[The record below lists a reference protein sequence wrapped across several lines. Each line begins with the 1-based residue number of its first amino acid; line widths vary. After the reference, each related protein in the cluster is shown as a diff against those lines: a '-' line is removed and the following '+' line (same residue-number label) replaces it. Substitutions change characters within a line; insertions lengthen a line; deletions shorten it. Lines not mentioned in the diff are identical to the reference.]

1 MSEGT
6 ENRVLAA
13 LGSGPAPTVAIA
25 APPAVGRRAVA
36 VLESVGIDVL
46 ACVERASMLKRACG
60 HQQPHVAVLSANG
73 AAGGG
78 LADELRVIKTSL
90 PRSRTVIV
98 LRDGESVR
106 VRTTVGR
113 GVDGAVLET
122 ELALVLPIAVWAA
135 ALGQSSVPRGFR
147 VDPVEQQ
154 LSDREREVAELAVAG
169 MSNAAIAA
177 RLCLSGSTVKT
188 HLASVF
194 SKLGVHS
201 RDEAAAVLSE
211 QRRDQR
217 QEHRSDGLAI
227 GQIANGV
234 IA

>member
-6 ENRVLAA
+6 QSRVLAGP
-13 LGSGPAPTVAIA
+13 GSGPAPTVAIA

-36 VLESVGIDVL
+36 VLESVGIGVL

-73 AAGGG
+73 AAGG

-135 ALGQSSVPRGFR
+135 ALGQCSVPRGFR

-211 QRRDQR
+211 QRGDQR
-217 QEHRSDGLAI
+217 QEHRSDGLAF

>member
-1 MSEGT
+1 M
-6 ENRVLAA
+6 
-13 LGSGPAPTVAIA
+13 
-25 APPAVGRRAVA
+25 
-36 VLESVGIDVL
+36 DVL

-60 HQQPHVAVLSANG
+60 HQHPHVAVLSANG
-73 AAGGG
+73 AGA
-78 LADELRVIKTSL
+78 LADELRAMKASL
-90 PRSRTVIV
+90 PRSRSVIV
-98 LRDGESVR
+98 LRDGDSVR

-113 GVDGAVLET
+113 ALDGAVFER
-122 ELALVLPIAVWAA
+122 ELALALPIAVSAA

-147 VDPVEQQ
+147 FDPVEQQ
-154 LSDREREVAELAVAG
+154 LSDREREVVELAIAG
-169 MSNAAIAA
+169 RSNAAIAA

-211 QRRDQR
+211 QRHGQR
-217 QEHRSDGLAI
+217 QEHRSDGPPAL
-227 GQIANGV
+227 GHIANGV

>member
-1 MSEGT
+1 MSTPTGSSA
-6 ENRVLAA
+6 VAA
-13 LGSGPAPTVAIA
+13 PGSGAAPTVGIA
-25 APPAVGRRAVA
+25 APPALGRRAAA
-36 VLESVGIDVL
+36 VLESAGMDVL
-46 ACVERASMLKRACG
+46 ACVERASMLGRACG
-60 HQQPHVAVLSANG
+60 HQHPHVAVLSANDVG
-73 AAGGG
+73 R
-78 LADELRVIKTSL
+78 LADELRAMKASL
-90 PRSRTVIV
+90 PRSRSVIV
-98 LRDGESVR
+98 LRDGDSVR

-113 GVDGAVLET
+113 AVDGAVLET
-122 ELALVLPIAVWAA
+122 ELALALPVAVWAA

-154 LSDREREVAELAVAG
+154 LSDREREVVELAVAG
-169 MSNAAIAA
+169 MSNAVIAA

-211 QRRDQR
+211 QRPGQR
-217 QEHRSDGLAI
+217 QEHRSDGPPAL
-227 GQIANGV
+227 GQTANGV